1 MTFSFLA
8 YVAQSFATCKPIGT
22 APMTP
27 SMAQSRSHKK
37 SGPSQRQLKVGE
49 VIRRTLSEILAR
61 DEIHD
66 PELNRISITVSEVT
80 TSPDLQ
86 IATVYIMPLGGK
98 LYEESIAA
106 LARNKGQIRS
116 IVGRK
121 AGLKFAPDLRFRIDE
136 TFDRID
142 STRALFE
149 REEVRRDL
157 GPDPEVEDAADT
169 GSQSD

>member
-1 MTFSFLA
+1 
-8 YVAQSFATCKPIGT
+8 
-22 APMTP
+22 
-27 SMAQSRSHKK
+27 MAKNRSYQKL
-37 SGPSQRQLKVGE
+37 GPSQRQLKVGE

-66 PELNRISITVSEVT
+66 AELNRISITVSEVT

-86 IATVYIMPLGGK
+86 IATVYVMPLGGN
-98 LYEESIAA
+98 LYDETIAA
-106 LARNKGQIRS
+106 LARNKGQMRS
-116 IVGRK
+116 IVGRR

-142 STRALFE
+142 STRLLFD

-157 GPDPEVEDAADT
+157 DAAPEQEPNSTPNID
-169 GSQSD
+169 

>member
-1 MTFSFLA
+1 
-8 YVAQSFATCKPIGT
+8 
-22 APMTP
+22 
-27 SMAQSRSHKK
+27 MAKNK
-37 SGPSQRQLKVGE
+37 SYQKLGPSQRQLKVGE

-66 PELNRISITVSEVT
+66 AELNRISITVSEVT

-86 IATVYIMPLGGK
+86 IATVYVMPLGGN
-98 LYEESIAA
+98 LYDETIAA
-106 LARNKGQIRS
+106 LARNKGQMRS
-116 IVGRK
+116 IVGRR

-142 STRALFE
+142 STRLLFD

-157 GPDPEVEDAADT
+157 DAVPEQEPNSTPNID
-169 GSQSD
+169 

>member
-1 MTFSFLA
+1 
-8 YVAQSFATCKPIGT
+8 
-22 APMTP
+22 MTP

-86 IATVYIMPLGGK
+86 IATVYIMPLR
-98 LYEESIAA
+98 L
-106 LARNKGQIRS
+106 
-116 IVGRK
+116 
-121 AGLKFAPDLRFRIDE
+121 
-136 TFDRID
+136 
-142 STRALFE
+142 
-149 REEVRRDL
+149 
-157 GPDPEVEDAADT
+157 
-169 GSQSD
+169 

>member
-1 MTFSFLA
+1 
-8 YVAQSFATCKPIGT
+8 
-22 APMTP
+22 
-27 SMAQSRSHKK
+27 MAKNK
-37 SGPSQRQLKVGE
+37 SYQKLGPSQRQLKVGE

-66 PELNRISITVSEVT
+66 SELNRISITVSEVT

-86 IATVYIMPLGGK
+86 IATVYVMPLGGN
-98 LYEESIAA
+98 LYDETIAA
-106 LARNKGQIRS
+106 LARNKGQMRS
-116 IVGRK
+116 IVGRR

-142 STRALFE
+142 STRLLFD

-157 GPDPEVEDAADT
+157 DAAPEQEPNSTPNID
-169 GSQSD
+169 

>member
-1 MTFSFLA
+1 
-8 YVAQSFATCKPIGT
+8 
-22 APMTP
+22 
-27 SMAQSRSHKK
+27 MAKNKSYQK

-66 PELNRISITVSEVT
+66 AKLNRISITVSEVT

-86 IATVYIMPLGGK
+86 IATVYVMPLGGN
-98 LYEESIAA
+98 LYDETIAA
-106 LARNKGQIRS
+106 LARNKGQMRS
-116 IVGRK
+116 IVGRR

-136 TFDRID
+136 TFDRMD
-142 STRALFE
+142 STRLLFD

-157 GPDPEVEDAADT
+157 DATPEQDPNPTSNID
-169 GSQSD
+169 

>member
-1 MTFSFLA
+1 
-8 YVAQSFATCKPIGT
+8 
-22 APMTP
+22 
-27 SMAQSRSHKK
+27 MAKNK
-37 SGPSQRQLKVGE
+37 SYQKLGPSQRQLKVGE

-66 PELNRISITVSEVT
+66 AELNRISITVSEVT

-86 IATVYIMPLGGK
+86 IATVYVMPLGGN
-98 LYEESIAA
+98 LYHETIAA
-106 LARNKGQIRS
+106 LARNKGQMRS
-116 IVGRK
+116 IVGRR

-142 STRALFE
+142 STRLLFD

-157 GPDPEVEDAADT
+157 DAAPEQEPNSTPNID
-169 GSQSD
+169 

>member
-1 MTFSFLA
+1 
-8 YVAQSFATCKPIGT
+8 
-22 APMTP
+22 
-27 SMAQSRSHKK
+27 MAKNKSYQK

-66 PELNRISITVSEVT
+66 AELNRISITVSEVT

-86 IATVYIMPLGGK
+86 IATVYVMPLGGN
-98 LYEESIAA
+98 LYDETIAA
-106 LARNKGQIRS
+106 LARNKGQMRS
-116 IVGRK
+116 IVGRR

-142 STRALFE
+142 STRLLFD

-157 GPDPEVEDAADT
+157 DAAPEQEPNSTPNID
-169 GSQSD
+169 

>member
-1 MTFSFLA
+1 
-8 YVAQSFATCKPIGT
+8 
-22 APMTP
+22 
-27 SMAQSRSHKK
+27 MAKNRSYQK

-61 DEIHD
+61 GEIHD
-66 PELNRISITVSEVT
+66 AELNRISITISEVT

-86 IATVYIMPLGGK
+86 IATVYVMPLGGN
-98 LYEESIAA
+98 LYDETIAA

-121 AGLKFAPDLRFRIDE
+121 AGLKYAPDLRFRIDE
-136 TFDRID
+136 TFDRMD
-142 STRALFE
+142 STRQLFE

-157 GPDPEVEDAADT
+157 NLPTSSDPDT
-169 GSQSD
+169 TSDLD

>member
-1 MTFSFLA
+1 
-8 YVAQSFATCKPIGT
+8 
-22 APMTP
+22 
-27 SMAQSRSHKK
+27 MAKNK
-37 SGPSQRQLKVGE
+37 SYQKLGPSQRQLKVGE

-66 PELNRISITVSEVT
+66 AELNRISITVSEVT

-86 IATVYIMPLGGK
+86 IATVYVMPLGGN
-98 LYEESIAA
+98 LYDETIAA
-106 LARNKGQIRS
+106 LARNKGRMRS
-116 IVGRK
+116 IVGRR

-142 STRALFE
+142 STRLLFD

-157 GPDPEVEDAADT
+157 DAAPEQEPNSTPNID
-169 GSQSD
+169 

>member
-1 MTFSFLA
+1 
-8 YVAQSFATCKPIGT
+8 
-22 APMTP
+22 
-27 SMAQSRSHKK
+27 MAKNK
-37 SGPSQRQLKVGE
+37 SYQKLGPSQRQLKVGE

-66 PELNRISITVSEVT
+66 AELNRISITVSEVT

-86 IATVYIMPLGGK
+86 IATVYVMPLGGN
-98 LYEESIAA
+98 LYDETIAA
-106 LARNKGQIRS
+106 LARNKGQMRS
-116 IVGRK
+116 IVGRR

-142 STRALFE
+142 STRLLFG

-157 GPDPEVEDAADT
+157 DAVPEQEPNSTPNID
-169 GSQSD
+169 

>member
-1 MTFSFLA
+1 
-8 YVAQSFATCKPIGT
+8 
-22 APMTP
+22 
-27 SMAQSRSHKK
+27 MAKNK
-37 SGPSQRQLKVGE
+37 SYQKLGPSQRQLKVGE

-66 PELNRISITVSEVT
+66 AKLNRISITVSEVT

-86 IATVYIMPLGGK
+86 IATVYVMPLGGN
-98 LYEESIAA
+98 LYDETIAA
-106 LARNKGQIRS
+106 LARNKGQMRS
-116 IVGRK
+116 IVGRR

-142 STRALFE
+142 STRLLFD

-157 GPDPEVEDAADT
+157 DAAPEQEPNSTPNID
-169 GSQSD
+169 